1 MSCFVDSHTWDCEWN
16 SAKSYFYHMDDFPE
30 RLFQKLRQRR
40 EQGAFRSLIP
50 PTSGV
55 DFSSNDYL
63 GFAQYAEESTP
74 EFTSGSTGSRLI
86 NGNHHLYEVTE
97 RTVANFHK
105 AEAALIFNS
114 GYDAN
119 LGLLSAL
126 LQRNDYIFYDAS
138 VHASIRDGIS
148 LGKAKSFKFDHN
160 SLESL
165 KARLSKVL
173 RGNIPKGSEVYVI
186 TETVFSMEG
195 DGPDIRALAAYCSQ
209 EGYRLILDE
218 AHAAGIL
225 GPQGRGAVLEAG
237 CEELVFARVITFGK
251 ALGCHG
257 AAILGSSL
265 LRDYLINYS
274 RSLIYTTAL
283 PPLAVYAIS
292 RAYER
297 LSGPEGGRAQ
307 EDLMRNIS
315 LFITGVKEQG
325 LTKHFPEARAAIHCC
340 EIGGNDRV
348 KALSGILKAEG
359 YDVKPILSP
368 TVAEGRECLRFSLHA
383 FNTPEEIR
391 GVLTILE
398 QSLKLMK
405 V

>member
-1 MSCFVDSHTWDCEWN
+1 ME
-16 SAKSYFYHMDDFPE
+16 DFPDK
-30 RLFQKLRQRR
+30 LLNKLRQRK
-40 EQGAFRSLIP
+40 EEGAFRNLMP
-50 PTSGV
+50 PASGI

-63 GFAQYAEESTP
+63 GFARSEKENSREYAV
-74 EFTSGSTGSRLI
+74 GSTGSRLI
-86 NGNHHLYEVTE
+86 SGNHHLYEVTE
-97 RTVANFHK
+97 RTVADFHK

-165 KARLSKVL
+165 KTRLSKVL
-173 RGNIPKGSEVYVI
+173 GGNIPEGSEVYVI

-195 DGPDIRALAAYCSQ
+195 DGPDIAALAAYCQQ

-218 AHAAGIL
+218 AHAAGVL
-225 GPQGRGAVLEAG
+225 GPQGRGAVIEAG

-283 PPLAVYAIS
+283 PPLAVFAIS

-297 LSGPEGGRAQ
+297 LGGPEGGRAQ
-307 EDLMRNIS
+307 EDLRRNIS
-315 LFITGVKEQG
+315 FFTTGIKERG
-325 LTKHFPEARAAIHCC
+325 LTGYFPEARAAIHCC

-348 KALSGILKAEG
+348 KALSGKLRAEG

-368 TVAEGRECLRFSLHA
+368 TVAGGRECLRFSLHA
-383 FNTPEEIR
+383 FNTTEEIR

-398 QSLKLMK
+398 QSLKLK
-405 V
+405 QV

>member
-1 MSCFVDSHTWDCEWN
+1 ME
-16 SAKSYFYHMDDFPE
+16 DFPDK
-30 RLFQKLRQRR
+30 LLNKLRQRK
-40 EQGAFRSLIP
+40 EEGAFRNLMP
-50 PTSGV
+50 PASGI

-63 GFAQYAEESTP
+63 GFARSEKENSREYAV
-74 EFTSGSTGSRLI
+74 GSTGSRLI
-86 NGNHHLYEVTE
+86 SGNHHLYEVTE
-97 RTVANFHK
+97 RTVADFHK

-173 RGNIPKGSEVYVI
+173 GGNIPEGSEVYVI

-195 DGPDIRALAAYCSQ
+195 DGPDIAALAAYCQQ

-218 AHAAGIL
+218 AHAAGVL
-225 GPQGRGAVLEAG
+225 GPQGRGAVIEAG

-257 AAILGSSL
+257 AAILGSSM
-265 LRDYLINYS
+265 LRDYLVNYS

-283 PPLAVYAIS
+283 PPLAVFAIS

-307 EDLMRNIS
+307 EDLRRNIS
-315 LFITGVKEQG
+315 FFTTGIKERG
-325 LTKHFPEARAAIHCC
+325 LTGYFPEARAAIHCC

-348 KALSGILKAEG
+348 KALSGKLRAAG

-368 TVAEGRECLRFSLHA
+368 TVAGGRECLRFSLHA
-383 FNTPEEIR
+383 FNTTEEIR

-398 QSLKLMK
+398 QSLKLK
-405 V
+405 QV

>member
-1 MSCFVDSHTWDCEWN
+1 ME
-16 SAKSYFYHMDDFPE
+16 DFPDK
-30 RLFQKLRQRR
+30 LLNKLRQRK
-40 EQGAFRSLIP
+40 EEGAFRNLMP
-50 PTSGV
+50 PASGI

-63 GFAQYAEESTP
+63 GFARSEKENSREYAV
-74 EFTSGSTGSRLI
+74 GSTGSRLI
-86 NGNHHLYEVTE
+86 SGNHHLYEVTE
-97 RTVANFHK
+97 RTVADFHK

-165 KARLSKVL
+165 KTRLSKVL
-173 RGNIPKGSEVYVI
+173 GGNIPEGSEVYVI

-195 DGPDIRALAAYCSQ
+195 DGPDIAALAAYCQQ

-218 AHAAGIL
+218 AHAAGVL

-237 CEELVFARVITFGK
+237 CEESVFARVITFGK

-257 AAILGSSL
+257 AAILGSSML
-265 LRDYLINYS
+265 KDYLINYS

-283 PPLAVYAIS
+283 PPLAVFAIS

-297 LSGPEGGRAQ
+297 LGGPEGGRAQ
-307 EDLMRNIS
+307 EDLRRNIS
-315 LFITGVKEQG
+315 FFTTGIKERG
-325 LTKHFPEARAAIHCC
+325 LTGYFPEARAAIHCC

-348 KALSGILKAEG
+348 KALSGKLRAEG

-368 TVAEGRECLRFSLHA
+368 TVAGGRECLRFSLHA
-383 FNTPEEIR
+383 FNTAEEIR

-398 QSLKLMK
+398 QSLKLK
-405 V
+405 QV

>member
-1 MSCFVDSHTWDCEWN
+1 ME
-16 SAKSYFYHMDDFPE
+16 DFPDK
-30 RLFQKLRQRR
+30 LLNKLRQRK
-40 EQGAFRSLIP
+40 EEGAFRSLMP
-50 PTSGV
+50 PTSGI

-63 GFAQYAEESTP
+63 GFARSEKENPREYAV
-74 EFTSGSTGSRLI
+74 GSTGSRLI
-86 NGNHHLYEVTE
+86 SGNHHLYEVTE
-97 RTVANFHK
+97 KTVANFHK

-165 KARLSKVL
+165 KTRVSKVL
-173 RGNIPKGSEVYVI
+173 GADRIPKGTEVYVI

-195 DGPDIRALAAYCSQ
+195 EGPDIDALAAYCQ
-209 EGYRLILDE
+209 QKGYRLILDE
-218 AHAAGIL
+218 AHAVGVL
-225 GPQGRGAVLEAG
+225 GPQGRGVVIEAN
-237 CEELVFARVITFGK
+237 CQDLVFARIVTFGK

-257 AAILGSSL
+257 AAILGSSML
-265 LRDYLINYS
+265 KDYLINYS

-283 PPLAVYAIS
+283 PPSGVYTITK
-292 RAYER
+292 AYNR
-297 LSGPEGGRAQ
+297 LSGPEGSRAQ
-307 EDLMRNIS
+307 ESLRRNIS
-315 LFITGVKEQG
+315 LFTTSLQERG
-325 LTKHFPEARAAIHCC
+325 LTGYFPGARAAIHCC
-340 EIGGNDRV
+340 EIGGNSRV
-348 KALSGILKAEG
+348 KALSTVLRAKG

-368 TVAEGRECLRFSLHA
+368 TVDKGRECLRFSLHA
-383 FNTPEEIR
+383 FNTAEEIR

-398 QSLKLMK
+398 QSLKLK
-405 V
+405 RV

>member
-1 MSCFVDSHTWDCEWN
+1 ME
-16 SAKSYFYHMDDFPE
+16 DFPDK
-30 RLFQKLRQRR
+30 LLNKLRQRK
-40 EQGAFRSLIP
+40 EEGAFRNLMP
-50 PTSGV
+50 PASGI

-63 GFAQYAEESTP
+63 GFARSEKENSREYAV
-74 EFTSGSTGSRLI
+74 GSTGSRLI
-86 NGNHHLYEVTE
+86 SGNHHLYEVTE
-97 RTVANFHK
+97 RTVADFHK

-173 RGNIPKGSEVYVI
+173 GGNIPEGSEVYVI

-195 DGPDIRALAAYCSQ
+195 DGPDIAALAAYCQQ

-218 AHAAGIL
+218 AHAAGVL
-225 GPQGRGAVLEAG
+225 GPQGRGAVIEAG

-257 AAILGSSL
+257 AAILGSSML
-265 LRDYLINYS
+265 KDYLINDS

-283 PPLAVYAIS
+283 PPLAVFAIS
-292 RAYER
+292 RA
-297 LSGPEGGRAQ
+297 
-307 EDLMRNIS
+307 
-315 LFITGVKEQG
+315 
-325 LTKHFPEARAAIHCC
+325 
-340 EIGGNDRV
+340 
-348 KALSGILKAEG
+348 
-359 YDVKPILSP
+359 
-368 TVAEGRECLRFSLHA
+368 
-383 FNTPEEIR
+383 
-391 GVLTILE
+391 
-398 QSLKLMK
+398 
-405 V
+405 